1 MDMKEYMAPE
11 MEVIALK
18 MQGMLAASFDNED
31 DDDDNSGI
39 SGGGSSGSGLP
50 VIDGDM

>member
-1 MDMKEYMAPE
+1 MDLKEYMAPE

-39 SGGGSSGSGLP
+39 SGGGSDGGNLP
-50 VIDGDM
+50 PIPGM

>member
-1 MDMKEYMAPE
+1 MDMKKYMAPE

-18 MQGMLAASFDNED
+18 MQGMLAASINND

-39 SGGGSSGSGLP
+39 SDGGSDGSDLP
-50 VIDGDM
+50 VIPGM